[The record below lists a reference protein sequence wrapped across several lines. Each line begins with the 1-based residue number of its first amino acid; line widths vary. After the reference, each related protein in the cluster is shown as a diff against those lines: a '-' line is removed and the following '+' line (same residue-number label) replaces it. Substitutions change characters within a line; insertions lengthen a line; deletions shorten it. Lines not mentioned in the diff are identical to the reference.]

1 MGDNS
6 PISRDEKLL
15 RKLLGQ
21 SIQTEPPQ
29 SRIEMLLQQIIDG
42 GGVGGSY
49 KIKDSYANLADLQAA
64 HPTGAAGDAY
74 LVGDPAHVYVWA
86 EDASAWEDGG
96 AFSAIAG
103 PAGNGIKSIAK
114 TATVG
119 LVDTYTITFDD
130 DTTETF
136 DVTNGED
143 GVGIV
148 SIEKTASVGLVDTY
162 TITLTDS
169 STYDFT
175 ITNGSGGS
183 GVPEGGTTGQV
194 LAKKSNAD
202 GDVEWVDQSGGS
214 NVSSEIASL
223 STSASE
229 AASEIASLSTENS
242 TQSSELSSL
251 SSENS
256 LQSSEIGSLSAASSE
271 LASQISSTSTA
282 QSEVDS
288 TQNVALGSLS
298 TENSTQASELG
309 SLSTSMSELASAAS
323 STSIAQSE
331 VDSTQ
336 NVGLA
341 SLSTEN
347 STQTSEISSLSTE
360 NSTQTSE
367 IDSLSTAASEL
378 GSQVESL
385 GSEVAD
391 KQDSL
396 VEGPGIDIDPQTN
409 EIKTENNI
417 FTGKLEV
424 WKALSLA
431 EKIGFTH
438 AAITNDTQS
447 GIIDL
452 APTENSVHA
461 VASGG
466 VYDKLLETAKTAT
479 PNTFEDVNAFKKA
492 VYIKSSYDV
501 TEQPAQAVW
510 GDAYI
515 QFIDKNGERAGYI
528 TTEQNA
534 DGTVDMRA
542 YMDNGK
548 IFMNGQEVNGA
559 TYGLT
564 RIADKLGLKIGY
576 VNVSGT
582 YDGNGNILI
591 ESGHNGDHLYI
602 EFVNDST
609 ASQYDTCPI
618 ILVSRNG
625 SSYLHGINNTTP
637 DTSVSGVTVSGTV
650 YYIDLS

>member
-49 KIKDSYANLADLQAA
+49 KIKDAYATLADLQAA
-64 HPTGAAGDAY
+64 HPTGTAGDAY
-74 LVGDPAHVYVWA
+74 LVGNPAHVYVWA

-130 DTTETF
+130 DTTEIF

-148 SIEKTASVGLVDTY
+148 SIEKTATVGLVDTY
-162 TITLTDS
+162 TITLTDG

-175 ITNGSGGS
+175 VTNGSGGS

-202 GDVEWVDQSGGS
+202 GDVGWVNQSGGS
-214 NVSSEIASL
+214 DVSSEIASL
-223 STSASE
+223 SASASE

-256 LQSSEIGSLSAASSE
+256 LQTSEIGSLSAASSE
-271 LASQISSTSTA
+271 LASQIASTSTA

-298 TENSTQASELG
+298 TENSNQAIELG

-336 NVGLA
+336 NAALNSLA
-341 SLSTEN
+341 SEN
-347 STQTSEISSLSTE
+347 SMQTSEIG
-360 NSTQTSE
+360 
-367 IDSLSTAASEL
+367 SLSTAESELASE
-378 GSQVESL
+378 VAII

-391 KQDSL
+391 KQDEL
-396 VEGPGIDIDPQTN
+396 VEGPGIDINSTTH
-409 EIKTENNI
+409 EIKTERVV
-417 FTGKLEV
+417 FEGTLQQWE
-424 WKALSLA
+424 ALTTA
-431 EKIGFTH
+431 EKKAYTDAI
-438 AAITNDTQS
+438 ITNDEQT
-447 GIIDL
+447 GLIDQV
-452 APTENSVHA
+452 PTEDSNNLVT
-461 VASGG
+461 SGG
-466 VYDKLLETAKTAT
+466 VYHNSSFSTSEIETSIEFNGRKVYRRTFRGYADTYVIYSALRQYNVALINSGVAEVINAYGMIEYDQNGYEYQIPSTAFLATADLATTCHIRHHKTGHSVSLMSESLE
-479 PNTFEDVNAFKKA
+479 
-492 VYIKSSYDV
+492 S
-501 TEQPAQAVW
+501 
-510 GDAYI
+510 
-515 QFIDKNGERAGYI
+515 
-528 TTEQNA
+528 QN
-534 DGTVDMRA
+534 
-542 YMDNGK
+542 
-548 IFMNGQEVNGA
+548 I
-559 TYGLT
+559 T
-564 RIADKLGLKIGY
+564 RIDY
-576 VNVSGT
+576 V
-582 YDGNGNILI
+582 
-591 ESGHNGDHLYI
+591 
-602 EFVNDST
+602 
-609 ASQYDTCPI
+609 
-618 ILVSRNG
+618 
-625 SSYLHGINNTTP
+625 
-637 DTSVSGVTVSGTV
+637 VTVEYTKTT
-650 YYIDLS
+650 

>member
-1 MGDNS
+1 MGDIS

-49 KIKDSYANLADLQAA
+49 KIKDAYATLADLQAA
-64 HPTGAAGDAY
+64 HPTGTAGDAY
-74 LVGDPAHVYVWA
+74 LVGNPAHVYVWA

-148 SIEKTASVGLVDTY
+148 SIAKTATVGLVDTY
-162 TITLTDS
+162 TITLTDG

-175 ITNGSGGS
+175 VTNGSGGS

-202 GDVEWVDQSGGS
+202 GDVEWVNQSGGS
-214 NVSSEIASL
+214 DVSSEIASL
-223 STSASE
+223 SASASE

-271 LASQISSTSTA
+271 LASQIASTSTA

-323 STSIAQSE
+323 STSTAQSE

-336 NVGLA
+336 NSGLA

-385 GSEVAD
+385 GSEVSD
-391 KQDSL
+391 KQDTL
-396 VEGPGIDIDPQTN
+396 VEGPGIDIDSTTN
-409 EIKTENNI
+409 EIKTERVV
-417 FTGKLEV
+417 FEGTLQAWE
-424 WKALSLA
+424 ALTTA
-431 EKIGFTH
+431 EKKAYTDAI
-438 AAITNDTQS
+438 ITNDEQTGLVDQ
-447 GIIDL
+447 
-452 APTENSVHA
+452 APTEDSPNLVT
-461 VASGG
+461 SGG
-466 VYDKLLETAKTAT
+466 VYHNSSFSTVEIETSIEYNGRKVYRRTFRGYADTYVTYSALRQFNVGLIGSGVEEVINAYGMIEYGQNGYEYQVPSIAFQATADLATTCHIRHHKSGHSVSLMSESLESE
-479 PNTFEDVNAFKKA
+479 N
-492 VYIKSSYDV
+492 I
-501 TEQPAQAVW
+501 
-510 GDAYI
+510 
-515 QFIDKNGERAGYI
+515 
-528 TTEQNA
+528 
-534 DGTVDMRA
+534 
-542 YMDNGK
+542 
-548 IFMNGQEVNGA
+548 
-559 TYGLT
+559 T
-564 RIADKLGLKIGY
+564 RIDY
-576 VNVSGT
+576 V
-582 YDGNGNILI
+582 
-591 ESGHNGDHLYI
+591 
-602 EFVNDST
+602 
-609 ASQYDTCPI
+609 
-618 ILVSRNG
+618 
-625 SSYLHGINNTTP
+625 
-637 DTSVSGVTVSGTV
+637 VTVEYTKTT
-650 YYIDLS
+650 